1 MHADPKQVKSIFLT
15 ALEKATREER
25 AAFLG
30 AACGGDGD
38 LRRRV
43 EELLS
48 VHEEPGGLPGI
59 PDREIPPEGAEDPV
73 DLSFLVPSAKPGS
86 LGRLGHYDVLAVVGQ

>member
-1 MHADPKQVKSIFLT
+1 MHYDPKQVKSIFLT

-30 AACGGDGD
+30 AACGGEGD

-43 EELLS
+43 DELLS
-48 VHEEPGGLPGI
+48 AHEEPGEQAEVLPVALQGSIRGTGLASHHSPLPKGM
-59 PDREIPPEGAEDPV
+59 RGMRKALAGARR
-73 DLSFLVPSAKPGS
+73 
-86 LGRLGHYDVLAVVGQ
+86 GRSG